1 MRKDQ
6 IITIVLIVAC
16 GIAVVIFGRTRSG
29 PDPYTM
35 EHVREALL
43 ARKVPLHVIIHEKT
57 PEGKQF
63 LARVKQAIVG
73 APSDRIQIIV
83 TDVDDPNEKPALEE
97 MSIHE
102 APAVAVLGLD
112 GVLQYY
118 QAGEFDQKRLR
129 DAIEEG
135 LKRPAIRPED
145 LGAGD
150 AHEHHH

>member
-6 IITIVLIVAC
+6 IITIMLIIAC
-16 GIAVVIFGRTRSG
+16 GIGLVVFGRTRPG

-35 EHVREALL
+35 ELVREALL

-63 LARVKQAIVG
+63 LERVKQAIVG
-73 APSDRIQIIV
+73 APSDRVQVII

-97 MSIHE
+97 MHIHE
-102 APAVAVLGLD
+102 VPAVAVLGLD
-112 GVLQYY
+112 GQLQYY
-118 QAGEFDQKRLR
+118 EAGGFDQERLR
-129 DAIEEG
+129 HAIEDG

-150 AHEHHH
+150 AHDHHH